1 MCGVVMKRRK
11 GETAKSYHVVVAG
24 GLNQDGYLDVVE
36 IYDVLAS
43 QWIEGE

>member
-1 MCGVVMKRRK
+1 MKRRK